1 MTIAPIAAA
10 LAAAAAAATHTAASR
25 AILRRH
31 RRKEARWDAKS
42 LAAAKELCSPGAP
55 PAGGADAGRAEAAGT
70 WLRCKQ
76 AMARAGTLDPDLAA
90 EIRDAGL
97 ELPEKDPSSRAV
109 PPRWDVPPSI
119 PWSAAAALAAGALAL
134 AAASAHGALAAALAA
149 AIGATCAA
157 AARADSAARVIPFWL
172 AALAAAEGFA
182 LQTAASGLPA
192 AAGSLAAGAALSAA
206 VAIAGSALERATGQR
221 NIGGGDLAF
230 IPAVAACSGPGG
242 AIGALAALSAAA
254 LALAGAAAVGK
265 VGLKERVPYGPAL
278 ALAAV
283 VGSMCS
289 LAPI

>member
-1 MTIAPIAAA
+1 MAIAPIAAA

-31 RRKEARWDAKS
+31 RRKEAKWDAKS
-42 LAAAKELCSPGAP
+42 LAAKELCSPGAP
-55 PAGGADAGRAEAAGT
+55 PAGGADAGRAEAAGM
-70 WLRCKQ
+70 WLRLKQ

-90 EIRDAGL
+90 EIREAGL

-109 PPRWDVPPSI
+109 PPRWDVPPSM
-119 PWSAAAALAAGALAL
+119 PWSAGTALAAGALAT

-157 AARADSAARVIPFWL
+157 AARADAAARVIPFWL

-242 AIGALAALSAAA
+242 AIGALAALAAAA
-254 LALAGAAAVGK
+254 LALAGATAMGK
-265 VGLKERVPYGPAL
+265 IGLKENVPYGPAL

>member
-1 MTIAPIAAA
+1 MAIAPIAAA

-55 PAGGADAGRAEAAGT
+55 PASGADAGRAEAAGT

-76 AMARAGTLDPDLAA
+76 AMARAGTLDPNLAA
-90 EIRDAGL
+90 EIREAGL
-97 ELPEKDPSSRAV
+97 ELPEKDPSSRAA
-109 PPRWDVPPSI
+109 PPRWDVSPSI
-119 PWSAAAALAAGALAL
+119 PWSAGTTLAAGALAF
-134 AAASAHGALAAALAA
+134 AASAHGALAAALAA

-157 AARADSAARVIPFWL
+157 AARVDSAARVIPFWL

-182 LQTAASGLPA
+182 LQAAASGLPA

-206 VAIAGSALERATGQR
+206 VAIAGSALERTTGQR

-230 IPAVAACSGPGG
+230 IPAVAACSGPAG
-242 AIGALAALSAAA
+242 AIGALAALAAAA
-254 LALAGAAAVGK
+254 LALAGAAAMGK
-265 VGLKERVPYGPAL
+265 IGLKEHVPYGPAL

>member
-1 MTIAPIAAA
+1 MAIAPIAAA

-31 RRKEARWDAKS
+31 RRKEAKWDAKS

-55 PAGGADAGRAEAAGT
+55 PASGADAGRAEAAGM
-70 WLRCKQ
+70 WLRVKQ
-76 AMARAGTLDPDLAA
+76 AMARAGTLDPELAA
-90 EIRDAGL
+90 AIREAGL
-97 ELPEKDPSSRAV
+97 DLPEKDPSSRAV
-109 PPRWDVPPSI
+109 PPRWDVPLSM
-119 PWSAAAALAAGALAL
+119 PWSTGAALAAGALAF
-134 AAASAHGALAAALAA
+134 AAAAHGALAATLAA

-157 AARADSAARVIPFWL
+157 AARVDSAARVIPFWL

-182 LQTAASGLPA
+182 LQATSSGLPA

-230 IPAVAACSGPGG
+230 IPAVAACSGPAG
-242 AIGALAALSAAA
+242 AIGALAALAAAA
-254 LALAGAAAVGK
+254 LALAGAAAMGK
-265 VGLKERVPYGPAL
+265 IGLKENVPYGPAL

>member
-1 MTIAPIAAA
+1 MAIAPIAAA

-55 PAGGADAGRAEAAGT
+55 PASGADAGRAEAAGT

-109 PPRWDVPPSI
+109 PPRWDVPPSM
-119 PWSAAAALAAGALAL
+119 PWSAAAALAASALAF
-134 AAASAHGALAAALAA
+134 AAAAHGALAATLAA

-182 LQTAASGLPA
+182 LQAMSSGLPA

-206 VAIAGSALERATGQR
+206 VAMAGSALERATGQR

-242 AIGALAALSAAA
+242 AVGALAALAAAA
-254 LALAGAAAVGK
+254 LALAGAAALGK

>member
-1 MTIAPIAAA
+1 MAIAPIAAA

-42 LAAAKELCSPGAP
+42 LAAAKELCAPGAP
-55 PAGGADAGRAEAAGT
+55 PASRADADRAEAAGM
-70 WLRCKQ
+70 WLRLKQ
-76 AMARAGTLDPDLAA
+76 AMARAGTLDPELAA
-90 EIRDAGL
+90 AICDAGL
-97 ELPEKDPSSRAV
+97 ELPDKDPSSRAA

-119 PWSAAAALAAGALAL
+119 PWSAAASLAAGAPAL
-134 AAASAHGALAAALAA
+134 AAASAHGPLAAALAA

-157 AARADSAARVIPFWL
+157 AARVDSAARVIPFWL

-206 VAIAGSALERATGQR
+206 VAIAGSALEGATGQR

-230 IPAVAACSGPGG
+230 IPAVAACSGPAG
-242 AIGALAALSAAA
+242 AIGALAALAAAA
-254 LALAGAAAVGK
+254 LALAGAAAMGK
-265 VGLKERVPYGPAL
+265 IGLKEHVPYGPAL

>member
-1 MTIAPIAAA
+1 MAIAPIAAA

-31 RRKEARWDAKS
+31 RRKEAKWDAKS

-90 EIRDAGL
+90 EIREAGL

-119 PWSAAAALAAGALAL
+119 PWSTGAALAAGALAF
-134 AAASAHGALAAALAA
+134 AAAAHGALAAALAA

-157 AARADSAARVIPFWL
+157 AARVDSAARVIPFWL

-230 IPAVAACSGPGG
+230 IPAVAACSGPAG
-242 AIGALAALSAAA
+242 AIGALAALAAAA
-254 LALAGAAAVGK
+254 LALAGAAAMGK
-265 VGLKERVPYGPAL
+265 IGLKENVPYGPAL

>member
-25 AILRRH
+25 AILRGH
-31 RRKEARWDAKS
+31 RRKEAKWDAKS

-55 PAGGADAGRAEAAGT
+55 PASGADADRAEAAGM
-70 WLRCKQ
+70 WLRLKR
-76 AMARAGTLDPDLAA
+76 AMARAGTLDPELAA
-90 EIRDAGL
+90 AIRDAGL
-97 ELPEKDPSSRAV
+97 DLPEKDPSSHAV
-109 PPRWDVPPSI
+109 PPRWDVPPSM
-119 PWSAAAALAAGALAL
+119 PWSAAAALASGALAF

-157 AARADSAARVIPFWL
+157 AARADAAARVIPFWL

-206 VAIAGSALERATGQR
+206 VAIAGSALKRATGQR

-242 AIGALAALSAAA
+242 AIGALAALAAAA
-254 LALAGAAAVGK
+254 LALAGAAAMGK
-265 VGLKERVPYGPAL
+265 VGLKEHVPYGPAL

>member
-1 MTIAPIAAA
+1 MAIAPIAAA
-10 LAAAAAAATHTAASR
+10 LAAAAAAATHTAASC

-31 RRKEARWDAKS
+31 RRKEAKWDAKS
-42 LAAAKELCSPGAP
+42 LAAAKALCSPGAP
-55 PAGGADAGRAEAAGT
+55 PASGADAGRAEAAGT

-90 EIRDAGL
+90 AIREAGL
-97 ELPEKDPSSRAV
+97 NLPEKDPSSRAV
-109 PPRWDVPPSI
+109 PPRWDVPLSI
-119 PWSAAAALAAGALAL
+119 PWSAAAALAAGALAF
-134 AAASAHGALAAALAA
+134 AAAAHGALAATLAA

-157 AARADSAARVIPFWL
+157 AARVDSAARVIPFWL

-192 AAGSLAAGAALSAA
+192 AA
-206 VAIAGSALERATGQR
+206 
-221 NIGGGDLAF
+221 
-230 IPAVAACSGPGG
+230 
-242 AIGALAALSAAA
+242 
-254 LALAGAAAVGK
+254 LALAGAAALGK
-265 VGLKERVPYGPAL
+265 VGLKEHVPYGPAL

>member
-1 MTIAPIAAA
+1 MAIAPIAAA

-42 LAAAKELCSPGAP
+42 IAAAKELCSPGAP
-55 PAGGADAGRAEAAGT
+55 PASGADADRAEAAGT

-109 PPRWDVPPSI
+109 PPRWDVPLSI
-119 PWSAAAALAAGALAL
+119 PWSTAGALAF
-134 AAASAHGALAAALAA
+134 AAAAHGALAATLAA

-182 LQTAASGLPA
+182 LQATSSGLPA

-206 VAIAGSALERATGQR
+206 VAMAGSALERATGQR

-242 AIGALAALSAAA
+242 AIGALAALAAAA
-254 LALAGAAAVGK
+254 LALAGAAALGK
-265 VGLKERVPYGPAL
+265 VGLKEHVPYGPAL

>member
-31 RRKEARWDAKS
+31 RRKEAKWDAKS
-42 LAAAKELCSPGAP
+42 LAAAKELCSPGDP
-55 PAGGADAGRAEAAGT
+55 PASGADAGRAEAAGM
-70 WLRCKQ
+70 WLRVKQ

-90 EIRDAGL
+90 EIREAGL
-97 ELPEKDPSSRAV
+97 DLPEKDPSSRAV
-109 PPRWDVPPSI
+109 PPRWDAPPSM
-119 PWSAAAALAAGALAL
+119 PWSAGAALAAGALAF
-134 AAASAHGALAAALAA
+134 AAAAHGALAATLAA

-157 AARADSAARVIPFWL
+157 AARGDSAARVIPFWL

-242 AIGALAALSAAA
+242 AIGALAALAAAA
-254 LALAGAAAVGK
+254 LALAGAAALGK
-265 VGLKERVPYGPAL
+265 VGLKENVPYGPAL

>member
-1 MTIAPIAAA
+1 MAIAPIAAA
-10 LAAAAAAATHTAASR
+10 LAAAAAAATHTAASC

-31 RRKEARWDAKS
+31 RRKEAKWDAKS

-55 PAGGADAGRAEAAGT
+55 PASGADAGRAEAAGT

-109 PPRWDVPPSI
+109 PPRWDVPLSI
-119 PWSAAAALAAGALAL
+119 PWSAAAALAAGALAF
-134 AAASAHGALAAALAA
+134 AAAAHGALAATLAA

-157 AARADSAARVIPFWL
+157 AARVDSAARVIPFWL

-182 LQTAASGLPA
+182 LQATSSGLPA
-192 AAGSLAAGAALSAA
+192 AAGSLAAGAA
-206 VAIAGSALERATGQR
+206 
-221 NIGGGDLAF
+221 
-230 IPAVAACSGPGG
+230 
-242 AIGALAALSAAA
+242 A
-254 LALAGAAAVGK
+254 LALAGAAALGK
-265 VGLKERVPYGPAL
+265 VGLKEHVPYGPAL

>member
-1 MTIAPIAAA
+1 MAIAPIAAA

-25 AILRRH
+25 AILRGH
-31 RRKEARWDAKS
+31 RRKEAKWDAKS

-55 PAGGADAGRAEAAGT
+55 PVSGADAGRAEAAGT

-90 EIRDAGL
+90 EIREAGL

-119 PWSAAAALAAGALAL
+119 PWSTGAALAAGALAF
-134 AAASAHGALAAALAA
+134 AAAAHGALAAALAA

-230 IPAVAACSGPGG
+230 IPAVAACSGPAG
-242 AIGALAALSAAA
+242 AIGALAALAAAA
-254 LALAGAAAVGK
+254 LALAGAAAMGK
-265 VGLKERVPYGPAL
+265 IGLKENVPYGPAL

>member
-1 MTIAPIAAA
+1 MAIAPIAAA

-55 PAGGADAGRAEAAGT
+55 PASGADADRAEAAGM
-70 WLRCKQ
+70 WLRLKR
-76 AMARAGTLDPDLAA
+76 AMARAGTLDPELAA
-90 EIRDAGL
+90 AIRDAGL

-109 PPRWDVPPSI
+109 PPRWDVPPSM
-119 PWSAAAALAAGALAL
+119 PWSAGAALASGALAF
-134 AAASAHGALAAALAA
+134 AAAAHGALAAALAA

-157 AARADSAARVIPFWL
+157 AARADAAARVIPFWL
-172 AALAAAEGFA
+172 TALAAAEGFA

-206 VAIAGSALERATGQR
+206 VAVAGSALERATGQR

-242 AIGALAALSAAA
+242 AVGALAALAAAA
-254 LALAGAAAVGK
+254 LALAGAAAMGK
-265 VGLKERVPYGPAL
+265 VGLKENVPYGPAL

>member
-1 MTIAPIAAA
+1 MAIAPIAAA

-31 RRKEARWDAKS
+31 RRKEAKWDAKS
-42 LAAAKELCSPGAP
+42 LAAAKEPCSPGAP
-55 PAGGADAGRAEAAGT
+55 PASGADAGRAEAAGM

-97 ELPEKDPSSRAV
+97 DLPEKDPSSRAA
-109 PPRWDVPPSI
+109 PPRWDAPPSM
-119 PWSAAAALAAGALAL
+119 PWSAGAALAAGALAF
-134 AAASAHGALAAALAA
+134 AAAAHGALAATLAA

-182 LQTAASGLPA
+182 LQATSSGLPA

-242 AIGALAALSAAA
+242 AVGALAALSAAA
-254 LALAGAAAVGK
+254 LALAGAAALGK
-265 VGLKERVPYGPAL
+265 VGLKEHVPYGPAL

>member
-1 MTIAPIAAA
+1 MAIAPIAAA

-55 PAGGADAGRAEAAGT
+55 PASGADADRAEAAGM
-70 WLRCKQ
+70 WLRLKR
-76 AMARAGTLDPDLAA
+76 AMARAGTLDPELAA
-90 EIRDAGL
+90 AIRDAGL

-109 PPRWDVPPSI
+109 PPRWDVPPSM
-119 PWSAAAALAAGALAL
+119 PWSAGAALASGALAF
-134 AAASAHGALAAALAA
+134 AAAAHGALAAALAA

-157 AARADSAARVIPFWL
+157 AARADAAARVIPFWL

-206 VAIAGSALERATGQR
+206 VAVAGSALERATGQR

-242 AIGALAALSAAA
+242 AVGALAALAAAA
-254 LALAGAAAVGK
+254 LALAGAAAMGK
-265 VGLKERVPYGPAL
+265 VGLKENVPYGPAL

>member
-1 MTIAPIAAA
+1 MAIAPIAAA

-31 RRKEARWDAKS
+31 RRKEAKWDAKS

-55 PAGGADAGRAEAAGT
+55 PASGADAGRAEAAGM

-76 AMARAGTLDPDLAA
+76 AMARAGTLDPELAA
-90 EIRDAGL
+90 AIREAGL
-97 ELPEKDPSSRAV
+97 DLPEKDPSSRAV
-109 PPRWDVPPSI
+109 PPRWDVPPSM
-119 PWSAAAALAAGALAL
+119 PWSTGAALAAGALAF
-134 AAASAHGALAAALAA
+134 AAAAHGALAATLAA

-157 AARADSAARVIPFWL
+157 AARVIPFWL

-206 VAIAGSALERATGQR
+206 VAVAGSALERATGQR

-230 IPAVAACSGPGG
+230 IPAVAACSGPAG
-242 AIGALAALSAAA
+242 AIGALAALAAAA
-254 LALAGAAAVGK
+254 LALAGAAAMGK
-265 VGLKERVPYGPAL
+265 IGLKENVPYGPAL

>member
-1 MTIAPIAAA
+1 MAIAPIAAA

-55 PAGGADAGRAEAAGT
+55 PASGADAGRAEAAGM

-90 EIRDAGL
+90 EIREAGL

-119 PWSAAAALAAGALAL
+119 PWSTGAALAAGALAF
-134 AAASAHGALAAALAA
+134 AAAAHGALAATLAA

-157 AARADSAARVIPFWL
+157 AARVDSAARVIPFWL

-254 LALAGAAAVGK
+254 LALAGAAAMGK

>member
-1 MTIAPIAAA
+1 MTTAPIAAA

-55 PAGGADAGRAEAAGT
+55 PASGADADRAEAADV
-70 WLRCKQ
+70 WLRLKQ

-109 PPRWDVPPSI
+109 PPRRDVPPSL
-119 PWSAAAALAAGALAL
+119 PWSAAAALAAGALAF
-134 AAASAHGALAAALAA
+134 AAAAHGALAATLAA

-157 AARADSAARVIPFWL
+157 AARVDSAARVIPFWL

-206 VAIAGSALERATGQR
+206 VAMAGSALERATGRRQV
-221 NIGGGDLAF
+221 GGGDLAF

-242 AIGALAALSAAA
+242 AVGALAALAAAA
-254 LALAGAAAVGK
+254 LALAGAAALGK
-265 VGLKERVPYGPAL
+265 VGLKEHVPYGPAL

>member
-10 LAAAAAAATHTAASR
+10 LAAIAAAATHTAASR

-31 RRKEARWDAKS
+31 RSKEARWDAKS

-55 PAGGADAGRAEAAGT
+55 PAGGADAGRAEAAGM

-90 EIRDAGL
+90 AIRDAGL
-97 ELPEKDPSSRAV
+97 DLPEKDPSSRAV

-119 PWSAAAALAAGALAL
+119 PWSAAAA
-134 AAASAHGALAAALAA
+134 SAHGALAAALAA
-149 AIGATCAA
+149 TIGATCAA
-157 AARADSAARVIPFWL
+157 AARADAAARVIPFWL

-230 IPAVAACSGPGG
+230 IPAVAVCSGPGG

-265 VGLKERVPYGPAL
+265 IGLKEHVPYGPAL

>member
-1 MTIAPIAAA
+1 MAIAPIAAA

-31 RRKEARWDAKS
+31 RRKEAKWDAKS

-55 PAGGADAGRAEAAGT
+55 PASGADADRAEAAGM

-90 EIRDAGL
+90 EIREAGL

-119 PWSAAAALAAGALAL
+119 PWSTGAALAAGALAF
-134 AAASAHGALAAALAA
+134 AAAAHGALAATLAA

-157 AARADSAARVIPFWL
+157 AARVDSAARVIPFWL

-254 LALAGAAAVGK
+254 LALAGAAAMGK